1 MELKPTDIDCML
13 ISHHHGDHGGGVEI
27 AMKKWDIPV
36 KCNYFTAEKLG
47 ILDKKNL
54 EIFESLDRIE
64 VLSDVTFLPVTSQ
77 FPYKTGLRSVI
88 FWGKKIKK
96 KYL

>member
-1 MELKPTDIDCML
+1 MSVSITHLGTGSRGNSTLISSENGNVLIDNGFSGRQLEKRLASMELKPTDIDCML

-47 ILDKKNL
+47 LLN
-54 EIFESLDRIE
+54 
-64 VLSDVTFLPVTSQ
+64 
-77 FPYKTGLRSVI
+77 
-88 FWGKKIKK
+88 
-96 KYL
+96 